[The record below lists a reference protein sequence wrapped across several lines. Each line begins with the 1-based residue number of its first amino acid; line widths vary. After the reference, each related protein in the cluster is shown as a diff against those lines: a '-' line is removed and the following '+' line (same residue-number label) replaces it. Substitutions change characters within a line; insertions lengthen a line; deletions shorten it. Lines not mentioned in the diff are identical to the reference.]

1 MIISKE
7 YVLDSENGEF
17 PSHLFKEERKSEPEK
32 STTLMEMLPETDEI
46 LTEPEKIKLVG
57 EEIKP
62 GTDADCEKKADVMKA
77 EAENTENDLK
87 KEDCKTDIE
96 LTSVE
101 ELMPKSETDNEP
113 EAEIKPEDET
123 KPEAEM
129 PKAESEPDLNDVQMA
144 EESLNQGGH
153 DKVSTVDE
161 LYAPNSP
168 KYEAVD
174 DVMEKDIQNVCYRFV
189 NGEQIGFD

>member
-32 STTLMEMLPETDEI
+32 STTLMEMLPETEEI
-46 LTEPEKIKLVG
+46 LTEPEKIKLLD

-62 GTDADCEKKADVMKA
+62 GTDADCGKEADVIKA
-77 EAENTENDLK
+77 EAEDTENDLK

-96 LTSVE
+96 LTSVKE
-101 ELMPKSETDNEP
+101 VMPKSETDTEP
-113 EAEIKPEDET
+113 EVEIKPEDET

-153 DKVSTVDE
+153 DKESTVDE
-161 LYAPNSP
+161 FYAPNSP

-189 NGEQIGFD
+189 NGEQIGFY